1 MKENLLV
8 KVQFFTIKNYPDDV
22 FNAVGRII
30 KAAQELEK
38 DFKNLAELYCV
49 NVKNLNTSSLN
60 VLNGKLKKE
69 NCFTSEEFDDLAKII
84 KERNDINHYF
94 FIKDFCDE
102 SEPYDKKILTIEN
115 KLNRIMNLI
124 CEADDAV
131 NNKID
136 LKNGGGSTPRP
147 TIIG

>member
-69 NCFTSEEFDDLAKII
+69 NCVAWKVTA
-84 KERNDINHYF
+84 
-94 FIKDFCDE
+94 
-102 SEPYDKKILTIEN
+102 
-115 KLNRIMNLI
+115 
-124 CEADDAV
+124 
-131 NNKID
+131 
-136 LKNGGGSTPRP
+136 
-147 TIIG
+147 

>member
-49 NVKNLNTSSLN
+49 NVKNLNT
-60 VLNGKLKKE
+60 
-69 NCFTSEEFDDLAKII
+69 
-84 KERNDINHYF
+84 
-94 FIKDFCDE
+94 
-102 SEPYDKKILTIEN
+102 
-115 KLNRIMNLI
+115 
-124 CEADDAV
+124 
-131 NNKID
+131 
-136 LKNGGGSTPRP
+136 
-147 TIIG
+147 